1 METQGEQAHDRIAKA
16 TSQGEQAQ
24 DLIAKATVAID
35 APLAEVWE
43 GLVSPDV
50 IKKYM
55 AGATVETDWKEGS
68 PIVWKGEWK
77 GKPFEDKG
85 RILAIEPERHLEYSH
100 YSPLSGD
107 PDKPESYHTVSI
119 DLCQQESGVYV
130 ALTQDHNPNDE
141 AVAHSEKN
149 WKMMLEGLKKA
160 VES

>member
-1 METQGEQAHDRIAKA
+1 METTQTQDTKTQDTKTQDRIAKA
-16 TSQGEQAQ
+16 TV
-24 DLIAKATVAID
+24 TID
-35 APLAEVWE
+35 APVEKVWD

-55 AGATVETDWKEGS
+55 AGATVVTDWKEGS

-85 RILAIEPERHLEYSH
+85 QILEIEPERHLKYSH
-100 YSPLSGD
+100 FSPLSGE
-107 PDKPESYHTVSI
+107 PDKPESYHTVTI
-119 DLCQQESGVYV
+119 DLAKLGDAIRVELSQDKNPSDK
-130 ALTQDHNPNDE
+130 ALAE
-141 AVAHSEKN
+141 SEKN

>member
-1 METQGEQAHDRIAKA
+1 METTQQPDRIAKA
-16 TSQGEQAQ
+16 TV
-24 DLIAKATVAID
+24 TID
-35 APLAEVWE
+35 APVDKVWD

-55 AGATVETDWKEGS
+55 AGATVVSDWKEGS

-85 RILAIEPERHLEYSH
+85 KILAIEPERHLKYSH
-100 YSPLSGD
+100 YSPMSGE
-107 PDKPESYHTVSI
+107 PDKPESYHTVTI
-119 DLCQQESGVYV
+119 DLAKLDGGVRV
-130 ALTQDHNPNDE
+130 ALSQDKNHSDKALAE
-141 AVAHSEKN
+141 SEKN